1 GGDHR
6 HRRDRDDSLGGAGL
20 RSSEGPHGAVP
31 RRRVHGRFPPEDQD
45 RGGRARPVRRQGRGG
60 RGGRRQDRQHRRRQ
74 DLRDAG
80 RDGDP
85 HSNRRARSIRAVIK
99 EPIRVKR
106 LTLALLPL
114 FVLAAGASVVLAQ
127 TTPPPPPTAAAPGS
141 TATPAAPASKIDR
154 GDTAWMLTSTAL
166 VLLM

>member
-1 GGDHR
+1 
-6 HRRDRDDSLGGAGL
+6 
-20 RSSEGPHGAVP
+20 
-31 RRRVHGRFPPEDQD
+31 D

-99 EPIRVKR
+99 ETIRVKR
-106 LTLALLPL
+106 LTLVLLTL
-114 FVLAAGASVVLAQ
+114 FVLAAAASGVRAQ
-127 TTPPPPPTAAAPGS
+127 TPPPPPPPAAAPGS

-166 VLLM
+166 VLLMAAPGLALFYGGMVRQKNALATLMQSFIIMAIISIQW